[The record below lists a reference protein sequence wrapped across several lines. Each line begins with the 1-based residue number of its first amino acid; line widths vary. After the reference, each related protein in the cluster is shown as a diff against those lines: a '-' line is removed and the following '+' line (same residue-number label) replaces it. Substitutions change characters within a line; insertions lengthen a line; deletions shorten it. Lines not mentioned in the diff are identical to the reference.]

1 MAPAP
6 EHPLILAVDDSPEI
20 LALVT
25 RALREE
31 YTVLTA
37 ADASAALDLAAAS
50 PRPDLILLDIE
61 MPEASGF
68 DLCRVLKARGDTA
81 GIPVVFLTAST
92 EAHVQV
98 EGFELGAVDYI
109 TKPINA
115 AVLKAR
121 VRTHLAL
128 ANRRFEL
135 ERLVNER
142 TAQLEQTRLQLIR
155 RLARAMEYHES
166 SAPGNRVTRVSQYA
180 RVLAE
185 AAQAAP
191 AVCEMLMTTA
201 PLYDIGKLGLPA
213 KLLRKRTKLS
223 ALERERMKRRPQFG
237 AEIIG
242 EHDDPLLRMARE
254 IALHHRERWDG
265 KGYPEGL
272 KGADIP
278 WAARVM
284 AIVDTFESM
293 TTAQFHRSP
302 LNALQAV
309 AKIADG
315 AGSRFD
321 PELVE
326 AFTKAL
332 PLMYK
337 VRETFADD
345 LGDLVDLDFSVARR
359 SRAAKP
365 VSLVGHAKPVSLAG
379 RVKAA
384 KQARAK

>member
-1 MAPAP
+1 MAQAP
-6 EHPLILAVDDSPEI
+6 EHPVILAVDDSPDI

-31 YTVLTA
+31 YSVLTA
-37 ADASAALDLAAAS
+37 ADASAALDIAAGS

-61 MPEASGF
+61 MPDASGF
-68 DLCRVLKARGDTA
+68 DLCRVLKSRSTTS
-81 GIPVVFLTAST
+81 GIPVVFLTASS

-98 EGFELGAVDYI
+98 EGLELGAVDFI
-109 TKPINA
+109 SKPINA

-121 VRTHLAL
+121 VRTHIAL
-128 ANRRFEL
+128 ANRRLEL
-135 ERLVNER
+135 ERLVDER

-155 RLARAMEYHES
+155 RLARAMEHHES
-166 SAPGNRVTRVSQYA
+166 SAPGNRVARLSQYA
-180 RVLAE
+180 RLLAE

-201 PLYDIGKLGLPA
+201 PLYDIGKLGVPA
-213 KLLRKRTKLS
+213 KLLRKRKKLS
-223 ALERERMKRRPQFG
+223 ALERERVKRAPQLG

-242 EHDDPLLRMARE
+242 EHDDPLLGMARE
-254 IALHHRERWDG
+254 IALYHRERWDG

-272 KGADIP
+272 KGEDIP

-293 TTAQFHRSP
+293 TSAQHRRSP

-315 AGSRFD
+315 ADSRFD
-321 PELVE
+321 PKLVE

-332 PLMYK
+332 PLVYK
-337 VRETFADD
+337 VRETYADD
-345 LGDLVDLDFSVARR
+345 LGDLVDLDFSVARKAR
-359 SRAAKP
+359 SAKP
-365 VSLVGHAKPVSLAG
+365 TSLVGHL
-379 RVKAA
+379 RVVR
-384 KQARAK
+384 RAKAG

>member
-1 MAPAP
+1 MSQAP
-6 EHPLILAVDDSPEI
+6 ERPVILAVDDDPEI

-31 YTVLTA
+31 YRVLTA
-37 ADASAALDLAAAS
+37 GDAGTALELAAAS

-61 MPEASGF
+61 MPEEASGF
-68 DLCRVLKARGDTA
+68 DLCRVLKAQGSSTA
-81 GIPVVFLTAST
+81 GIPVIFLTANT
-92 EAHVQV
+92 DARVQV
-98 EGFELGAVDYI
+98 EGLELGAVDYI
-109 TKPINA
+109 TKPIAA
-115 AVLKAR
+115 AVLRAR

-128 ANRRFEL
+128 ADRRLEL

-142 TAQLEQTRLQLIR
+142 TGELEQTRLQLIR
-155 RLARAMEYHES
+155 RLARAMEHHES
-166 SAPGNRVTRVSQYA
+166 SAPGNRVTRLSQYA

-185 AAQAAP
+185 AAQATP
-191 AVCEMLMTTA
+191 ALCEMLMTAA
-201 PLYDIGKLGLPA
+201 PLHDIGKLGVPA
-213 KLLRKRTKLS
+213 KLLRKRKKLS
-223 ALERERMKRRPQFG
+223 ALERERVKRHPQLG

-242 EHDDPLLRMARE
+242 EHADPLLKMARE
-254 IALHHRERWDG
+254 IALHHHERWDG

-272 KGADIP
+272 KGNDIP

-321 PELVE
+321 PRLVE

-337 VRETFADD
+337 VRETYADD
-345 LGDLVDLDFSVARR
+345 LGDLIDLDFSVARR
-359 SRAAKP
+359 ARPAQPAFL
-365 VSLVGHAKPVSLAG
+365 VSHAKVASQA
-379 RVKAA
+379 KA
-384 KQARAK
+384 KR